1 MEKSKSLRELL
12 QDEFKDLFPYVPL
25 TGAEYAAYLSAIKK
39 WLTQKRQDQY
49 QKELMASNWRL
60 ARINMLD
67 ELLEEL
73 K

>member
-1 MEKSKSLRELL
+1 MTTLNQKFQNYNLERKHQEFILL
-12 QDEFKDLFPYVPL
+12 MVKE
-25 TGAEYAAYLSAIKK
+25 
-39 WLTQKRQDQY
+39 WLLEKRQDQY
-49 QKELMASNWRL
+49 QKQLMASNWRL